1 MRGPNSLLIGLDE
14 VGRGSWAG
22 PLVVAAVILKDEIN
36 GLNDS
41 KVLSFKKRAQLDTL
55 IRSKTN
61 LIAVSEIS
69 AKIIDKIGLTKAIS
83 LAMESAVQDLKG
95 QDYNKIIIDGNYNFL
110 QNLDNVET
118 LIKADAKVPTVMAAS
133 IIAKVYRDNLM
144 IKLSSTYPEYGFES
158 NFGYGTKKHI
168 DALKKYGS
176 TPIHRLSYKPVKVL
190 SNR

>member
-168 DALKKYGS
+168 DALKKYGP